1 MPPLRYSISISLL
14 AAAVISFEL
23 GLMQVFSITQW
34 YHFAYMAISVAMLG
48 FGAAGT
54 FLALFEKR
62 LTGRFEQVFPLLF
75 FLCSMAMPVASI
87 LAQHS
92 SVRFDTYLLFNDIR
106 QAGRL
111 LATYLLFFIPFFL
124 AALAIGLAFVRY
136 SKEIGRLYFADL
148 LGSGLGGLLGIV
160 LMWWVFPG
168 ELPGLNAL
176 LPLIGGIIALR
187 RPCDKRWWIL
197 ALAAGITV
205 AAVILRPPRLHPSQ
219 YKSLSKTMLLPE
231 AEVEIERSSPYGLIQ
246 VVSSPALRYAPA
258 LSLNYTGKVPV
269 RKGLFNNGEWAGAV
283 APKPEPGSPHILDFT
298 VGALPFRL
306 QSPKKVMALESGTGE
321 RVAQALAHRAPFIS
335 MVEENPV
342 IIALLRQ
349 ELADETDSLVFHPAI
364 TVRELGGRTFLMAD
378 TGAYSLILLPM
389 VSAFGGTAGLN
400 AMQEQYLM
408 TVEAFQDMWARLEPG
423 GMISISSWMDYPLRT
438 PLKILATLVEALAAE
453 GGGPPRQHLIGIR
466 SWGAV
471 TFVLK
476 KSPVSAREVEAT
488 RDFCREMGFDP
499 FLLPGVTDEERQRYN
514 QLQDTL
520 FFSRVDSILSPSRE
534 AFYQNYAFNVRPATD
549 EQPYF
554 SQFMRWE
561 SLPALT
567 RQWGSRNLPF
577 MEIGYL
583 IVWLT
588 FVQIL
593 LIALALI
600 ILPLFRAGFRSRAR
614 GWPLFYFGS
623 LGLGFMFVEILLIQ
637 QFTLFLGKPIFAT
650 AATLSGLLIASGAGS
665 WYSSRWGAAGRKL
678 WVAPLLIAVLLAA
691 YAGIILPA
699 LYHAISLAP
708 AVKLSL
714 LLFLIA
720 PLGFLMGMPFPLG
733 IRYLSER
740 AQREIPWAWAVNGY
754 FSVISTA
761 LATII
766 AAELGLSW
774 AIALAG
780 AAYALA
786 GIASILK
793 IEGRGGQ

>member
-14 AAAVISFEL
+14 AAAVIAFEL

-54 FLALFEKR
+54 FLALFEKQ
-62 LTGRFEQVFPLLF
+62 LTARFEQVFPLLL
-75 FLCSMAMPVASI
+75 FLCSMAMPVVGV

-124 AALAIGLAFVRY
+124 AALAIGLSFVRF
-136 SKEIGRLYFADL
+136 SREIGRLYFADL
-148 LGSGLGGLLGIV
+148 LGSGLGGLFGIG

-168 ELPGLNAL
+168 ELPGLTAL
-176 LPLIGGIIALR
+176 LPLIGGVVALR
-187 RPCDKRWWIL
+187 RPWDKRWWMI
-197 ALAAGITV
+197 ALATGIT
-205 AAVILRPPRLHPSQ
+205 AAAIIFRPPRLQPSQ
-219 YKSLSKTMLLPE
+219 YKSLSKALLLPE
-231 AEVEIERSSPYGLIQ
+231 AAVELERSSPYGLIQ

-269 RKGLFNNGEWAGAV
+269 RKVLFNNGEWAGAIV
-283 APKPEPGSPHILDFT
+283 PKPEPGSPHILDFT
-298 VGALPFRL
+298 AGALAFRL
-306 QSPKKVMALESGTGE
+306 QSPKKVLALQSGTGE
-321 RVAQALAHRAPFIS
+321 RAAQALAHGVPSIT

-342 IIALLRQ
+342 ATALLRE
-349 ELADETDSLVFHPAI
+349 ELAGETDSLVFHPAI
-364 TVRELGGRTFLMAD
+364 TVRELEGRTFLMAD
-378 TGAYSLILLPM
+378 TGMYSLIFLPM
-389 VSAFGGTAGLN
+389 ASTFGGTAGLN

-408 TVEAFQDMWARLEPG
+408 TKEAFRDMWARLEPG
-423 GMISISSWMDYPLRT
+423 GMISISTWMDYPLRN

-453 GGGPPRQHLIGIR
+453 GADAPRRHLIGIR
-466 SWGAV
+466 SWGAA
-471 TFVLK
+471 TFILK
-476 KSPVSAREVEAT
+476 KSPVSGREVDAT
-488 RDFCREMGFDP
+488 RAFCREMGFDP
-499 FLLPGVTDEERQRYN
+499 FLLPGLTEEERQRYN

-520 FFSRVDSILSPSRE
+520 FFSRVDSILSPARE
-534 AFYQNYAFNVRPATD
+534 IFYQNYDFNVRPATD
-549 EQPYF
+549 ERPYF
-554 SQFMRWE
+554 SQFLRWE
-561 SLPALT
+561 SLPALA

-588 FVQIL
+588 FFQIL
-593 LIALALI
+593 AIALALI
-600 ILPLFRAGFRSRAR
+600 ILPLFRIGFRSRAR
-614 GWPLFYFGS
+614 GWSLFYFGS

-665 WYSSRWGAAGRKL
+665 WYSSRWGAASRKL
-678 WVAPLLIAVLLAA
+678 WMAPLLIAVLLAV
-691 YAGIILPA
+691 YAGIALPV
-699 LYHAISLAP
+699 LYHAIGLAP
-708 AVKLSL
+708 AAKLALFL
-714 LLFLIA
+714 LLIA

-733 IRYLSER
+733 IRYLSEKAR
-740 AQREIPWAWAVNGY
+740 EEIPWAWGVNGY

-766 AAELGLSW
+766 AAELGFSW

-780 AAYALA
+780 AAYTLA

-793 IEGRGGQ
+793 MSRQGQP